1 MKFLFFLIKRL
12 FFSRKSSI
20 VFRITN
26 LITILSLSLGIASLN
41 IVLSSIAG
49 FESAVTQK
57 LSDLNGYSTINHL
70 FEDEFTIDEYENSIP
85 NEGIKYLE
93 KIALLKSK
101 KNTQNVVLNGYDAI
115 DLDKINLF
123 KNDDFELKNTDY
135 LIISK
140 ILASK
145 LSVKLGDK
153 VAIFNPAN
161 LDKLSNNNRYTF
173 LEIKHLYDS
182 GIKEYDL
189 RHVFV
194 NLGELQ
200 DFYNIENKISGWLSL
215 DSNNKQ
221 VINYPFYEI
230 NVFERYANLFDW
242 INTQKWPIFFIF
254 SMITIVSFFG
264 LLSSLNILFD
274 EKKFNFSILNI
285 YGLSNSS
292 ISKIFIFQS
301 IFLTF
306 LGSCIGIIISYF
318 FILFQNHFKFISIAQ
333 NIYFVNYLPM
343 EFNYLNSLYLISAS
357 ILFSFIFS
365 LISGSNFVKIVPI
378 DILRNK

>member
-70 FEDEFTIDEYENSIP
+70 FEDEFTIDEYKNSIP

-93 KIALLKSK
+93 KFALLKSK

-194 NLGELQ
+194 NLGALQ
-200 DFYNIENKISGWLSL
+200 DFYNVENKISGWLSL

-306 LGSCIGIIISYF
+306 LGSCIGIFISYF

-357 ILFSFIFS
+357 MLFSFIFS
-365 LISGSNFVKIVPI
+365 LISASNFVKIVPI

>member
-70 FEDEFTIDEYENSIP
+70 FEDEFTSNEYENSIP
-85 NEGIKYLE
+85 DEGIKYLE
-93 KIALLKSK
+93 KFALLKSK

-115 DLDKINLF
+115 DLGKINLF

-343 EFNYLNSLYLISAS
+343 EFNYLNSLYLISVS
-357 ILFSFIFS
+357 MLFSFIFS
-365 LISGSNFVKIVPI
+365 LISASNFVKIVPI

>member
-70 FEDEFTIDEYENSIP
+70 FEDEFTIDEYKNSIP

-93 KIALLKSK
+93 KFALLKSK

-194 NLGELQ
+194 NLGALQ
-200 DFYNIENKISGWLSL
+200 DFYNVENNISGWLSL

-306 LGSCIGIIISYF
+306 LGSCIGIFISYF

-357 ILFSFIFS
+357 MLFSFIFS
-365 LISGSNFVKIVPI
+365 LISASNFVKIVPI

>member
-41 IVLSSIAG
+41 IVLSSITG

-70 FEDEFTIDEYENSIP
+70 FEDEFTSNEYENSIP
-85 NEGIKYLE
+85 DEGIKYLE
-93 KIALLKSK
+93 KFALLKSK

-115 DLDKINLF
+115 DLGKINLF

-343 EFNYLNSLYLISAS
+343 EFNYLNSLYLISVS
-357 ILFSFIFS
+357 MLFSFIFS
-365 LISGSNFVKIVPI
+365 LISASNFVKIVPI

>member
-70 FEDEFTIDEYENSIP
+70 FEDEFTINEYENSIP

-93 KIALLKSK
+93 KFALLKSK

-115 DLDKINLF
+115 DLGKINLF

-200 DFYNIENKISGWLSL
+200 DFYNVENKISGWLSL

-306 LGSCIGIIISYF
+306 LGSCIGIFISYF

-357 ILFSFIFS
+357 MLFSFIFS
-365 LISGSNFVKIVPI
+365 LISASNFVKIVPI

>member
-1 MKFLFFLIKRL
+1 MKFLLFLIKRL

-70 FEDEFTIDEYENSIP
+70 FEDEFTINEYENSIP

-93 KIALLKSK
+93 KFALLKSK

-115 DLDKINLF
+115 DLGKINLF

-200 DFYNIENKISGWLSL
+200 DFYNVENKISGWLSL

-357 ILFSFIFS
+357 MLFSFIFS
-365 LISGSNFVKIVPI
+365 LISASNFVKIVPI

>member
-41 IVLSSIAG
+41 IVLSSITG

-70 FEDEFTIDEYENSIP
+70 FEDEFTSNEYENSIP
-85 NEGIKYLE
+85 DEGIKYLE
-93 KIALLKSK
+93 KFALLKSK

-115 DLDKINLF
+115 DLGKINLF

-189 RHVFV
+189 RHVYLRMV
-194 NLGELQ
+194 
-200 DFYNIENKISGWLSL
+200 
-215 DSNNKQ
+215 
-221 VINYPFYEI
+221 
-230 NVFERYANLFDW
+230 VFR
-242 INTQKWPIFFIF
+242 
-254 SMITIVSFFG
+254 
-264 LLSSLNILFD
+264 
-274 EKKFNFSILNI
+274 
-285 YGLSNSS
+285 
-292 ISKIFIFQS
+292 
-301 IFLTF
+301 
-306 LGSCIGIIISYF
+306 
-318 FILFQNHFKFISIAQ
+318 FK
-333 NIYFVNYLPM
+333 
-343 EFNYLNSLYLISAS
+343 
-357 ILFSFIFS
+357 
-365 LISGSNFVKIVPI
+365 
-378 DILRNK
+378 

>member
-1 MKFLFFLIKRL
+1 MKFLLFLIKRL

-70 FEDEFTIDEYENSIP
+70 FEDEFTINEYENSIP

-93 KIALLKSK
+93 KFALLKSK
-101 KNTQNVVLNGYDAI
+101 KNTQNVVLNGYDAN
-115 DLDKINLF
+115 DLGKIYLF

-200 DFYNIENKISGWLSL
+200 DFYNVENKISGWLSL

-242 INTQKWPIFFIF
+242 INTQKWPILFIF

-343 EFNYLNSLYLISAS
+343 EFNYLNSLYLISVS
-357 ILFSFIFS
+357 MLFSFIFS
-365 LISGSNFVKIVPI
+365 LISASNFVKIVPI

>member
-1 MKFLFFLIKRL
+1 MKFLLFLIKRL

-70 FEDEFTIDEYENSIP
+70 FEDEFTINEYENSIP

-93 KIALLKSK
+93 KFALLKSK
-101 KNTQNVVLNGYDAI
+101 KNTQNVVLNGYDAN
-115 DLDKINLF
+115 DLGKIYLF

-200 DFYNIENKISGWLSL
+200 DFYNVENIISGWLSL

-343 EFNYLNSLYLISAS
+343 EFNYLNSLYLISVS
-357 ILFSFIFS
+357 MLFSFIFS
-365 LISGSNFVKIVPI
+365 LISASNFVKIVPI

>member
-1 MKFLFFLIKRL
+1 MKFLLFLIKRL

-70 FEDEFTIDEYENSIP
+70 FEDEFTINEYENSIP

-93 KIALLKSK
+93 KFALLKSK
-101 KNTQNVVLNGYDAI
+101 KNTQNVVLNGYDAN
-115 DLDKINLF
+115 DLGKIYLF

-200 DFYNIENKISGWLSL
+200 DFYNVENKISGWLSL

-221 VINYPFYEI
+221 VINYPLYEI

-343 EFNYLNSLYLISAS
+343 EFNYLNSLYLISVS
-357 ILFSFIFS
+357 MLFSFIFS
-365 LISGSNFVKIVPI
+365 LISASNFVKIVPI

>member
-12 FFSRKSSI
+12 FFSRKSSA

-57 LSDLNGYSTINHL
+57 FSDLNGYSTINHL
-70 FEDEFTIDEYENSIP
+70 FEDEFISNEYENIIP
-85 NEGIKYLE
+85 NEGIEYLE
-93 KIALLKSK
+93 KFALLKSK
-101 KNTQNVVLNGYDAI
+101 KNTQNVVLNGYDVI
-115 DLDKINLF
+115 DLGKINLF

-194 NLGELQ
+194 NLGTLQ
-200 DFYNIENKISGWLSL
+200 DFYNVENKISGWLFL

-221 VINYPFYEI
+221 VINHPFYET
-230 NVFERYANLFDW
+230 NVFEKYANLFDW

-306 LGSCIGIIISYF
+306 LGSCIGIFISYF
-318 FILFQNHFKFISIAQ
+318 FILFQNNFKFISVAQ

-343 EFNYLNSLYLISAS
+343 EFNYLNSLYLILAS
-357 ILFSFIFS
+357 ILFSSIFS
-365 LISGSNFVKIVPI
+365 LISVSNFVKIVPI